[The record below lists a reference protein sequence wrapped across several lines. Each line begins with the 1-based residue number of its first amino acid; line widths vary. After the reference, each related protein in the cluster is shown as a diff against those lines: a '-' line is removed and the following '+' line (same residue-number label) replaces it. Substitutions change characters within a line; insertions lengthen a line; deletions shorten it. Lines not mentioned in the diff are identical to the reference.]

1 MIGKM
6 AVVTNIYDGLGYK
19 ENDKKYIEK
28 AYNKV
33 VKLIALVLNTVDF
46 YITDFF
52 IPEYMSE
59 NNDYIHYGFLNQQT
73 KIKTKTR
80 W

>member
-33 VKLIALVLNTVDF
+33 IKLIALVLNTVDF

-59 NNDYIHYGFLNQQT
+59 NNDYIHYGFLKVSRDNITLLQS
-73 KIKTKTR
+73 
-80 W
+80 